1 MDSSVD
7 VIHNGPIESRLL
19 KVNFCI
25 YFARRE
31 VLLSSFRLGI
41 KAIDSSSKESI
52 FSVNMKLIEAVFY
65 LGKFHYIY
73 LIN

>member
-1 MDSSVD
+1 MD

-31 VLLSSFRLGI
+31 VLLSSFPLGI
-41 KAIDSSSKESI
+41 KAIDSST
-52 FSVNMKLIEAVFY
+52 
-65 LGKFHYIY
+65 
-73 LIN
+73 